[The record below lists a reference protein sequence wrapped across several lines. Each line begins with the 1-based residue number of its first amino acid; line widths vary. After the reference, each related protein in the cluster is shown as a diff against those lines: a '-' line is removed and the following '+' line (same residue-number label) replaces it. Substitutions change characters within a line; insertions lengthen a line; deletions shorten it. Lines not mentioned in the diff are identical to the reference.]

1 MTRYRL
7 DQACALPIAALER
20 AGVFDT
26 EWGGRAWRCV
36 WRSGGTL
43 VSSLRA
49 RWPVD
54 SEGASGLRLD
64 STAHQD
70 GRRVQHEY
78 RIPVY
83 LPIGQSRG
91 RSFLCPLGGDG
102 TNCLRRCRV
111 LYCAPN
117 TGHFGCRQCHG
128 LTPARGPGPRIAVA
142 DLAAELTAAEQD
154 LLAAASLTALPPAV
168 ERVAAAREA
177 MARVL
182 RAEIGRAAEV
192 ESLRIETEVALRGSP
207 PRTERALRCYTKLRR
222 MLREDLY
229 AIVAVASPD
238 TEAPRFEVSRWPDA
252 DNSIK

>member
-7 DQACALPIAALER
+7 DQACALPMPVLER

-26 EWGGRAWRCV
+26 EWGGAWRCV
-36 WRSGGTL
+36 WRSGATL

-49 RWPVD
+49 RGPAD
-54 SEGASGLRLD
+54 AEGAGGLRLD

-70 GRRVQHEY
+70 GRRVPY
-78 RIPVY
+78 RYWIPVY
-83 LPIGQSRG
+83 LPIGQTRRG
-91 RSFLCPLGGDG
+91 RSFLCPLGVDG
-102 TNCLRRCRV
+102 ATCLRRCRV

-128 LTPARGPGPRIAVA
+128 LTPARGRGPRIAVA

-182 RAEIGRAAEV
+182 HAEIGRAAEV

-207 PRTERALRCYTKLRR
+207 PRTERALRCYSKLRR

-229 AIVAVASPD
+229 AIVAIASPD

>member
-7 DQACALPIAALER
+7 DQACALSMPVLER

-26 EWGGRAWRCV
+26 EGRRAWRCV
-36 WRSGGTL
+36 WRSGATL
-43 VSSLRA
+43 VRSLRA
-49 RWPVD
+49 RGPAD
-54 SEGASGLRLD
+54 SEGAGGLRLD

-70 GRRVQHEY
+70 GRCVPY
-78 RIPVY
+78 TYWIPVY
-83 LPIGQSRG
+83 LPIGQSRRG
-91 RSFLCPLGGDG
+91 RSFLCPLGVDG

-111 LYCAPN
+111 LYCPPN

-128 LTPARGPGPRIAVA
+128 LTKARDRGPRIAIA
-142 DLAAELTAAEQD
+142 ELAAELTAAEQD
-154 LLAAASLTALPPAV
+154 LLPAVSLSALPPAV
-168 ERVAAAREA
+168 ERVAAARGA

-192 ESLRIETEVALRGSP
+192 ESLRIETEAALRGSP

-222 MLREDLY
+222 MLREDLH

-238 TEAPRFEVSRWPDA
+238 TEAPRFEVSRWSDA
-252 DNSIK
+252 DN